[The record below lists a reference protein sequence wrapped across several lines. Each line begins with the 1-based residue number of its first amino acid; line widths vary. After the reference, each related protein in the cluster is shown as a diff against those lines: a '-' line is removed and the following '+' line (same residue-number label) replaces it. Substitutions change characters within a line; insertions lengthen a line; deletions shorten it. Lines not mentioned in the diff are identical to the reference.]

1 MAGVEF
7 GVGLALNF
15 SFYEKENPM
24 TKFIFLGVA
33 AVLFVTLAGPAT
45 AQHIVAQPAYDV
57 QSGTCLNR
65 EPGNPYSKDEDY
77 MAWSAWRLEADGTT
91 TTIGVVCKTLRGT
104 TTKRASSSTRPAVLA
119 ARIPMKPNGLIEKAA

>member
-1 MAGVEF
+1 MGLRTAGVEF

-33 AVLFVTLAGPAT
+33 AVLFAALAGPAT

-77 MAWSAWRLEADGTT
+77 MAWSAWRA
-91 TTIGVVCKTLRGT
+91 RGGWDDHNDWRCLQNT
-104 TTKRASSSTRPAVLA
+104 PWHHH
-119 ARIPMKPNGLIEKAA
+119 